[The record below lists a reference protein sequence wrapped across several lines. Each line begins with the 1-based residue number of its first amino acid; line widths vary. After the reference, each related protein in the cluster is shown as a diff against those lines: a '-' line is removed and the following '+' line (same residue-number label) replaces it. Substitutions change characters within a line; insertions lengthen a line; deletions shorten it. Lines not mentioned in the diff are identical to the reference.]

1 VYLHDDWST
10 FHILADCLYLSQYF
24 SDLADWLGVREDGLF
39 NFKPSVRPV
48 PLEVHIQVSGISVV
62 NLNSLYDSITQ
73 LMPIFSSRVH
83 FPHDVT

>member
-10 FHILADCLYLSQYF
+10 FHLLADSLYLSQYF
-24 SDLADWLGVREDGLF
+24 SDLADWLGVRDDGLF

-62 NLNSLYDSITQ
+62 TLNSLYALINNCILQYS
-73 LMPIFSSRVH
+73 H
-83 FPHDVT
+83 FLYDVA